1 LILYCYVDP
10 PVWYPGK
17 AIGDGDNIMVIIVI
31 ETEYVEVVG
40 IEVVAKLVC
49 EIRISS
55 CGFWGWYGGGG
66 VGGGCEWIGYRSG

>member
-1 LILYCYVDP
+1 
-10 PVWYPGK
+10 
-17 AIGDGDNIMVIIVI
+17 MVIIVI